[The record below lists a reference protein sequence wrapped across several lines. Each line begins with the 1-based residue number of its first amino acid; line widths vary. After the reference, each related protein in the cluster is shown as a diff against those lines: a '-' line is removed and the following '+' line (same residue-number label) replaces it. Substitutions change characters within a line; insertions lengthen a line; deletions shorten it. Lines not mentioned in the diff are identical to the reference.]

1 MWLQSQ
7 WLAPTAYLPIGARS
21 GNPKSWVSKPSQ
33 DCVYFFQT
41 NILHQKKKKR
51 GVYSQQKCVNYLRKT
66 NVRDDLCSKNKCLA
80 HVFVPAKNVI
90 AVLLCAG

>member
-1 MWLQSQ
+1 MGEQAKPRLCLFFSDQHF
-7 WLAPTAYLPIGARS
+7 AP
-21 GNPKSWVSKPSQ
+21 
-33 DCVYFFQT
+33 
-41 NILHQKKKKR
+41 KKKKR